1 MSNIPSYIM
10 LLMEDIWK
18 LSQDLNIYNCRHIYK
33 EANRIADC
41 LANKGICNLESIISW
56 SNFPKVV
63 LKFSFEDYCNSFFNR
78 ICTYSNS

>member
-41 LANKGICNLESIISW
+41 LANKGICNLESII
-56 SNFPKVV
+56 
-63 LKFSFEDYCNSFFNR
+63 
-78 ICTYSNS
+78 